1 MAKNRKFN
9 VAGSTI
15 YPAKVAA
22 GDIVHF
28 VLEPNNPADKNAIRI
43 INPHGET
50 IGYVPKASAVEFQ
63 DFRTGK
69 YPFYCA
75 KVKEVWEGEISN
87 VPKVLAHF
95 TKSEEELPYETQK
108 WLVSG

>member
-15 YPAKVAA
+15 YTAKVNA
-22 GDIVHF
+22 GDVVHF
-28 VLEPNNPADKNAIRI
+28 VLEPHNPVDKNAIRI
-43 INPHGET
+43 INPHDET

-63 DFRTGK
+63 EFRTGK

-75 KVKEVWEGEISN
+75 KVKEVWRVKCQMFLRYWHISLN
-87 VPKVLAHF
+87 LR
-95 TKSEEELPYETQK
+95 KSYLTNLK
-108 WLVSG
+108 NGW